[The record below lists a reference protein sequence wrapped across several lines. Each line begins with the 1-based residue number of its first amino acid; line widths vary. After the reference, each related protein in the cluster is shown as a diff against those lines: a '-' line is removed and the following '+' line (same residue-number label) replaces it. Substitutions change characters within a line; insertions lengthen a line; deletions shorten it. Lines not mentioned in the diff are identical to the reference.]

1 MNVAVA
7 TSSALAAAALFAVAT
22 AVQAKAVRQTATADR
37 DPPAAVSPGE
47 FRVVTRAFRS
57 RLWLWGAGIAAAAF
71 GLHALALHE
80 GNLSFVQPLLVTM
93 VLFALPI
100 SRVVGGAPVSRAE
113 LLWAT
118 LLVIGLAVFF
128 VAANPNA
135 RPASSVD
142 TAPAAITA
150 ILAVLAIL
158 GCVALA
164 RRRLG
169 GQAAALLGGAAGIA
183 FAAVAAFL
191 KTGTDVLTQ
200 GVSALMLAWQ
210 FYALLAAGVLGF
222 ILSQLAYR
230 AGPLTAS
237 LPALN
242 SVNPLAS
249 VVIGVAVF
257 DEHFRTGVLP
267 STVEVVALATVT
279 AAVVMLSRPARLE
292 RASRTGQPDTSAR
305 SSDQRVWKTP
315 SRSTR
320 R

>member
-22 AVQAKAVRQTATADR
+22 AVQAKAVRQEAASDR
-37 DPPAAVSPGE
+37 HPPAVVSPGE
-47 FRVVTRAFRS
+47 FRVVTHAFRS
-57 RLWLWGAGIAAAAF
+57 RIWLGGAGIAAAAF
-71 GLHALALHE
+71 GLHALALHQ

-100 SRVVGGAPVSRAE
+100 SRIVGGPPVSRAE

-118 LLVIGLAVFF
+118 LLVVGLAAFF
-128 VAANPNA
+128 GAANPNA

-142 TAPAAITA
+142 TAPAVLTA
-150 ILAVLAIL
+150 ILALLAIL
-158 GCVALA
+158 ACVALA
-164 RRRLG
+164 RGRLG
-169 GQAAALLGGAAGIA
+169 GHAAALLGGAAGIA

-191 KTGTDVLTQ
+191 KTGTDVLTH
-200 GVSALMLAWQ
+200 GVGALMLAWQ
-210 FYALLAAGVLGF
+210 FYALLGAGVLGF
-222 ILSQLAYR
+222 VLSQLAYR

-249 VVIGVAVF
+249 VLIGVAVF

-267 STVEVVALATVT
+267 SAVEVAALATVT
-279 AAVVMLSRPARLE
+279 VAVVMLSRPARLE
-292 RASRTGQPDTSAR
+292 RAGRTGQPDTSAR

-315 SRSTR
+315 
-320 R
+320 